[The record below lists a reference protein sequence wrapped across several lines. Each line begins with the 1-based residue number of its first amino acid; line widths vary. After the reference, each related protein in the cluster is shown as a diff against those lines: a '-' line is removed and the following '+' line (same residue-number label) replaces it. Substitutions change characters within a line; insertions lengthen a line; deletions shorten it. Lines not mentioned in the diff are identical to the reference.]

1 MQPQSSPKVRW
12 EWIGEGWKL
21 FTQQWQSWV
30 LMTLAYIVI
39 AAIPAGLIYGLML
52 ALIFSSMDPNSGAP
66 PQVPV
71 TLFLVYPLFA
81 LVILLLSAWL
91 MSGMYRAAFKQLRGG
106 QVAVSDLF
114 SGGPY
119 FLRMLGALLLMG
131 LLSIIGAML
140 CFLPALAVPGL
151 MFFAIPLIIEGNVG
165 AVDALRTSFETTKKD
180 WLMFIL
186 FAIVLNFLSSAG
198 VYACGIGLLATLPLL
213 FLTHAVAYRDCFS
226 VAGAQSYAPSIPP
239 PPPQYAEPLPQP
251 AYGVPEPQPR
261 KFCLNCGAEI
271 RSGSKFC
278 PRCGTAMPV

>member
-1 MQPQSSPKVRW
+1 MQRQDSPKVRW

-21 FTQQWQSWV
+21 FTQQWQSWA

-39 AAIPAGLIYGLML
+39 IMLPAGLIYGLMF
-52 ALIFSSMDPNSGAP
+52 ALIFSSIDPNSGAP
-66 PQVPV
+66 PQIPV
-71 TLFLVYPLFA
+71 TLFLFYPLLV

-91 MSGMYRAAFKQLRGG
+91 MSGMYRAAFKQVRGG

-119 FLRMLGALLLMG
+119 FLRMMGALLLMG

-151 MFFAIPLIIEGNVG
+151 MFFAIPLIVEGNLG
-165 AVDALRTSFETTKKD
+165 AVDALRSSFEKTKKD
-180 WLMFIL
+180 WLMFVL
-186 FAIVLNFLSSAG
+186 FALVLNFLSTAG
-198 VYACGIGLLATLPLL
+198 AYLCGIGVLATFPLL

-226 VAGAQSYAPSIPP
+226 VAGAHSFTPAMPP
-239 PPPQYAEPLPQP
+239 PPP
-251 AYGVPEPQPR
+251 AYGAPPPNYAMQTPAR
-261 KFCLNCGAEI
+261 KFCQTCGTEA

-278 PRCGTAMPV
+278 PRCGSAMPV